1 MSDQL
6 RVDRGSIQNHVDDT
20 RTNMTG
26 FRGAHDEAS
35 RQQASFGRQT
45 EGGVGS
51 EDIDRTRAA
60 ADRHSTEIDS
70 NVGKLMNRTSEN
82 TDEFISNVRN
92 AATRSLNTTD

>member
-6 RVDRGSIQNHVDDT
+6 RVDRGSVQNHVDDT
-20 RTNMTG
+20 RSNMTG
-26 FRGAHDEAS
+26 FRGAHEQAD
-35 RQQASFGRQT
+35 RQTASFAGQT

-51 EDIDRTRAA
+51 EDINRTRAA
-60 ADRHSTEIDS
+60 ANRHSTEIDG
-70 NVGKLMNRTSEN
+70 NVNKLMNRTSEN